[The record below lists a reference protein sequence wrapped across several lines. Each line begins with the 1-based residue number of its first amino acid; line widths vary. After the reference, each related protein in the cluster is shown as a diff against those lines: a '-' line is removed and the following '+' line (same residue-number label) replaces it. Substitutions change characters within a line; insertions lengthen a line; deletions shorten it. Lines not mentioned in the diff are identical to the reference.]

1 MSEGIHPG
9 FSDAQNNE
17 PANWDSQDWAIGEG
31 QIQYLGVQ
39 QPSEIKVPGFCPS
52 QRMAQ
57 SGSGYS
63 VEAVEVEVVVGVE
76 VWEVVMLV
84 DIVEIVVVDEE
95 AVVDI
100 VVVVEDVVDFVVVV
114 EVVGVSG
121 LQQKSPRL

>member
-1 MSEGIHPG
+1 MHPG

-31 QIQYLGVQ
+31 QTQYLGVQ
-39 QPSEIKVPGFCPS
+39 QPSEIKVPGSSPS
-52 QRMAQ
+52 QRIAQ

-63 VEAVEVEVVVGVE
+63 VEAVEVTVGVE
-76 VWEVVMLV
+76 VSAVVMLV
-84 DIVEIVVVDEE
+84 DVVELVVVEE

>member
-1 MSEGIHPG
+1 MHPG

-17 PANWDSQDWAIGEG
+17 PANCDSQDWAIGEG
-31 QIQYLGVQ
+31 HIQYLGVQ

-57 SGSGYS
+57 LGSGYS
-63 VEAVEVEVVVGVE
+63 VEAVEVTVGVE
-76 VWEVVMLV
+76 VSVVVVLV
-84 DIVEIVVVDEE
+84 DVIKIVVVDEE

-121 LQQKSPRL
+121 LQQKSPLS